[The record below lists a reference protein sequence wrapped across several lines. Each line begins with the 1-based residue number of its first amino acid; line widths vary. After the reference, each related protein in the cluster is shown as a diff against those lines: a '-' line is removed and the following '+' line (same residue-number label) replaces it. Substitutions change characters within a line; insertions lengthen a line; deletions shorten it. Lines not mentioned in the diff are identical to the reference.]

1 MRPRFVHPAILLTL
15 ALPTACADDTE
26 LPAASDTTGDDTAA
40 STDAVDDST
49 DAGVDPS
56 PTGDTSGATA
66 GPGVEGSTSDGTTEG
81 GEGPML
87 RCEPRA
93 ATLVGELDGVP
104 VEATLELGGV
114 GWISMGVELA
124 FGSLGKIYL
133 RLPGLEDIGGTVP
146 MAGPGYLRMPED
158 GPGEQAWYCAGE
170 TSEYV
175 SDGASVYAAS
185 LDDVR
190 RLGACGEG
198 TPVAGGA
205 TICFGGLDC
214 GGTTAFAS
222 EIEGASFTAPL
233 GKGLLIGGLIG
244 SGTLEIQGEIGEVDG
259 GVFVVRANDLQYQA
273 TMPEPASV
281 DVAYFIVPF
290 GQPDGGAV
298 YCGEVATTLEY
309 DAVGPDDIVPR
320 AIHFDGLTRLGSCDE
335 AVGRPGSIDL
345 CMNMEA

>member
-15 ALPTACADDTE
+15 ALPSACADDTE
-26 LPAASDTTGDDTAA
+26 LPAASDTTGDDTA
-40 STDAVDDST
+40 STAAVDDTT
-49 DAGVDPS
+49 DAAVDPS

-66 GPGVEGSTSDGTTEG
+66 GGLEGSTSDGTTEG

-87 RCEPRA
+87 ECEAGA
-93 ATLVGELDGVP
+93 ATLSGELDGIP
-104 VEATLELGGV
+104 VEASLALDGV

-124 FGSLGKIYL
+124 FGSLGRIYL

-158 GPGEQAWYCAGE
+158 GPEAQTWYCAGE

-175 SDGASVYAAS
+175 SDGAFVYAAT

-205 TICFGGLDC
+205 TICFGGPEC
-214 GGTTAFAS
+214 GGTRAFVS
-222 EIEGASFTAPL
+222 EIEGASFTSPL
-233 GKGLLIGGLIG
+233 GKGLLISGLIG
-244 SGTLEIQGEIGEVDG
+244 SNTLEIQGEIGEVDG
-259 GVFVVRANDLQYQA
+259 GVFVVRANGLQYRA
-273 TMPEPASV
+273 TKPATATV

-298 YCGEVATTLEY
+298 YCGEVATTLDY
-309 DAVGPDDIVPR
+309 AAVGPEDIVPR

-345 CMNMEA
+345 CMNMEL